1 MNHDQVF
8 LAVNVLAILSLS
20 VYPALSVAN
29 RVNGRVQ
36 NKGFC
41 VFIGTFGFVMYA
53 LFVGITRLP

>member
-1 MNHDQVF
+1 MSHDQVF
-8 LAVNVLAILSLS
+8 LAVNVLAVLSLS

-29 RVNGRVQ
+29 RVNGRIQ

-41 VFIGTFGFVMYA
+41 VLIGAFGFVMYA

>member
-8 LAVNVLAILSLS
+8 LAVNILAVLSLS

-29 RVNGRVQ
+29 RVNGRIQ

-41 VFIGTFGFVMYA
+41 VLIGAFGFVMYA

>member
-29 RVNGRVQ
+29 RVNGRIQ

-41 VFIGTFGFVMYA
+41 VLIGAFGFVMYA

>member
-1 MNHDQVF
+1 MSHDQVF

-29 RVNGRVQ
+29 RVNGRIQ

-41 VFIGTFGFVMYA
+41 VLIGAFGFVMYA

>member
-1 MNHDQVF
+1 MTHDQVF
-8 LAVNVLAILSLS
+8 LAVNVLAVLSLS

-29 RVNGRVQ
+29 RVNGRIQ

-41 VFIGTFGFVMYA
+41 VLIGAFGFVMYA